1 MFSRLETFT
10 AGVEILVPVCS
21 THNFRFEGPS
31 ARRNPSLV
39 GLGEEVAFGEF
50 VRGERRLL
58 VEFAYSLGPVKYYS
72 GDLWLDHEPY
82 MLLQPNSIETGVR
95 GESL

>member
-1 MFSRLETFT
+1 MTCLLLRLIEPLRWSERNQGGRANMFSRLETFT

-39 GLGEEVAFGEF
+39 GLGEEVAFWEI
-50 VRGERRLL
+50 RARR
-58 VEFAYSLGPVKYYS
+58 A
-72 GDLWLDHEPY
+72 
-82 MLLQPNSIETGVR
+82 SITR
-95 GESL
+95 

>member
-1 MFSRLETFT
+1 MLEGIHHLLVSERKSR
-10 AGVEILVPVCS
+10 
-21 THNFRFEGPS
+21 
-31 ARRNPSLV
+31 
-39 GLGEEVAFGEF
+39 FGKF

-95 GESL
+95 GGSL